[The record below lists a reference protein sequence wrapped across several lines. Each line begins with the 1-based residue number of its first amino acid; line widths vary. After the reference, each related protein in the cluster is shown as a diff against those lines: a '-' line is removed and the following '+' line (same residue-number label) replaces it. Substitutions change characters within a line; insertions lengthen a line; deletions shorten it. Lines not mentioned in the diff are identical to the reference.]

1 MINTRCWRDRQFVS
15 WLTSLC
21 ERLARELSSISDDS
35 HHIWRL
41 LTQRFFWWFRIYF
54 HQMNYLQL
62 PDKRL
67 PHLRRLLASHRA
79 RKKMNEW
86 MNSRLPP
93 RKNVYLMF
101 TFFMFIPSVE
111 NWRMYHALSPRTD
124 INFFSQQWKRFL
136 CSFASLMMDIIKSN
150 RERKEH

>member
-1 MINTRCWRDRQFVS
+1 MSGSHGNYRQSATTLITFGVFLLNGFSDGFVFIS
-15 WLTSLC
+15 IKWTTCNYPTNDYLTS
-21 ERLARELSSISDDS
+21 DVF
-35 HHIWRL
+35 L
-41 LTQRFFWWFRIYF
+41 LLIE
-54 HQMNYLQL
+54 
-62 PDKRL
+62 PE
-67 PHLRRLLASHRA
+67 
-79 RKKMNEW
+79 KKMNEW

-124 INFFSQQWKRFL
+124 INFFCQQWKRFL